1 MAVWTNTATTQSIP
15 QTRKL
20 IARLLL
26 RSSASVLIRRL
37 ESGWLLPTPMTQRKR
52 PAMNDKSVTA
62 PARLLTIRE
71 VAGYLQ
77 VDEKTIRRWIGAR
90 NLPAF
95 KLGRQWR
102 VAEKD
107 LQRFLNERWT
117 G

>member
-1 MAVWTNTATTQSIP
+1 
-15 QTRKL
+15 
-20 IARLLL
+20 
-26 RSSASVLIRRL
+26 
-37 ESGWLLPTPMTQRKR
+37 
-52 PAMNDKSVTA
+52 MNDKSVTA

-71 VAGYLQ
+71 VADYLQ
-77 VDEKTIRRWIGAR
+77 ADEKTIRRWIKAR

>member
-1 MAVWTNTATTQSIP
+1 
-15 QTRKL
+15 
-20 IARLLL
+20 
-26 RSSASVLIRRL
+26 
-37 ESGWLLPTPMTQRKR
+37 
-52 PAMNDKSVTA
+52 MNDKSVTS

-71 VAGYLQ
+71 VASYCQ
-77 VDEKTIRRWIGAR
+77 VDEKTIRRWIEAG

-107 LQRFLNERWT
+107 LRRFLNERWT